1 VRLDVL
7 CMGRAGVDLYA
18 EQIGTP
24 LERVSSFAKYVGG
37 CPANIAVGA
46 ARLGLGAGMLSRVA
60 DDALGRFV
68 RDFLVA
74 EGVDVTA
81 VRFDPHHL
89 TGLAILGIQPP
100 DTFPMVFYREDCA
113 DLQITREDVDLSGLL
128 SARALVVTGTG
139 LSREPSR
146 DATHHAIGIART
158 AGVRVVLDL
167 DVRTMLWK
175 LGADEMREEVSR
187 VVPLADVVVGTE
199 EEVAAASGSVDALR
213 AAAPG
218 LVVVKNGAHG
228 ATAYS
233 RAGAPLRSPGFQV
246 TVLNTV
252 GAGDG
257 FMAGFLSGWLT
268 DRPIEET
275 LRRANA
281 AGAIVAS
288 RHACAPAMP
297 SLAELQALIGSRE

>member
-1 VRLDVL
+1 VSLDVL

-18 EQIGTP
+18 EQVGAP
-24 LERVSSFAKYVGG
+24 LERVTSFAKYVGG

-46 ARLGLGAGMLSRVA
+46 ARLGLKAGMLTRVA

-68 RDFLVA
+68 RDFLSA
-74 EGVDVTA
+74 EGVDVSA

-100 DTFPMVFYREDCA
+100 ETFPLVFYRKECA
-113 DLQITREDVDLSGLL
+113 DLEVTREDVDLSGLL

-139 LSREPSR
+139 LSHEPSR
-146 DATHHAIGIART
+146 DATHHAVEHART

-167 DVRTMLWK
+167 DVRTMLWE
-175 LGADEMREEVSR
+175 LGEEEMRQEVVR
-187 VVPLADVVVGTE
+187 LLPQADVVVGTR
-199 EEVAAASGSVDALR
+199 EEVSAACGSVDALR
-213 AAAPG
+213 AATRG
-218 LVVVKNGAHG
+218 LVIVKDGARG
-228 ATAYS
+228 ATAYP
-233 RAGAPLRSPGFQV
+233 RAGEAVHSPGFTV

-268 DRPIEET
+268 DRPLEES

-297 SLAELQALIGSRE
+297 TTAELQALIRSGA

>member
-1 VRLDVL
+1 V
-7 CMGRAGVDLYA
+7 
-18 EQIGTP
+18 T
-24 LERVSSFAKYVGG
+24 SFAKYVGG

-46 ARLGLGAGMLSRVA
+46 ARLGLKAGMLTRVA

-68 RDFLVA
+68 RDFLNA
-74 EGVDVTA
+74 EGVDVSA

-100 DTFPMVFYREDCA
+100 ETFPLVFYQEECA

-139 LSREPSR
+139 LTHEPSR
-146 DATHHAIGIART
+146 DATHHAVEHERT

-167 DVRTMLWK
+167 DVRTMLWE
-175 LGADEMREEVSR
+175 LGEEEMREEVGR
-187 VVPLADVVVGTE
+187 LLPQADAIVGTR
-199 EEVAAASGSVDALR
+199 EEVSAVARSVEALR
-213 AAAPG
+213 AATQG
-218 LVVVKNGAHG
+218 LVIVKDGARG
-228 ATAYS
+228 ATAYP
-233 RAGAPLRSPGFQV
+233 RAVEAVHSPGFTV
-246 TVLNTV
+246 AVLNTV

-268 DRPIEET
+268 DRPLEES

-297 SLAELQALIGSRE
+297 TTAELQALLRSGA